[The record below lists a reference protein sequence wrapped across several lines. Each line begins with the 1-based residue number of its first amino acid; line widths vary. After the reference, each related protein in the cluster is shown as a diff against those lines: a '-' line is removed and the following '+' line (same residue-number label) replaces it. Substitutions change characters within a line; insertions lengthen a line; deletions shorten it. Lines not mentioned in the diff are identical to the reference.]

1 MKFYISILPI
11 PVILKVFPRPHAQTH
26 FPQLKFLRENLYS
39 VFIFGK
45 KSLVNP
51 YGVYKKKKNQKSQQ
65 IFCWARDSE
74 SFFKSHSMQKV
85 RNAKTRKY
93 LNNKHEAFSD

>member
-1 MKFYISILPI
+1 MKFYISILSI
-11 PVILKVFPRPHAQTH
+11 PVILKVFPTT
-26 FPQLKFLRENLYS
+26 LSSLEILTREPLQRVYFREKKPGKS
-39 VFIFGK
+39 VRC
-45 KSLVNP
+45 VQ
-51 YGVYKKKKNQKSQQ
+51 KKKKNQKSQQ

-74 SFFKSHSMQKV
+74 SFFKSHSMQNV